1 MRFLA
6 SCFFAAA
13 MWCVVGQAAAECLA
27 TPELASEAVTTD
39 VARDRSG
46 RVVAPISVN
55 GQGPYRFIVDTGAN
69 RSVLSVELAQRL
81 ALAPSGIGD
90 VHTVEG
96 VSPAPLV
103 LGARLSFAGLTL
115 ESAEMPI
122 LAGGALARADG
133 LLGVDGLHGRRL
145 LISFERRCIEIT
157 PSRGAPRLRGWLA
170 IPGRL
175 RFGNLVVL
183 QGRVGD
189 ARVNLLLDTGSSSSL
204 ANDALRAV
212 IDARGRRADG
222 VEIDTADE
230 AISPERVLFIRR
242 LRVSELEVQDVTA
255 FVGGFHVF
263 DLWGLSDEPT
273 LLIGMDVLS
282 QARGI
287 AIDYERAVVYFQ
299 RPR

>member
-1 MRFLA
+1 
-6 SCFFAAA
+6 
-13 MWCVVGQAAAECLA
+13 MWSIGDQAAAECRAAPQLVA
-27 TPELASEAVTTD
+27 EAETTD
-39 VARDRSG
+39 FARDRSG
-46 RVVAPISVN
+46 RVVAPIDVN

-69 RSVLSVELAQRL
+69 RSVLSA
-81 ALAPSGIGD
+81 ALARQLGLTPSGIGD

-103 LGARLSFAGLTL
+103 TGARLSFGGLAL
-115 ESAEMPI
+115 DGSEMPI
-122 LAGGALARADG
+122 LEGGALARADG

-145 LISFERRCIEIT
+145 LISFEQRCIEIA
-157 PSRGAPRLRGWLA
+157 PSRGARRLRGWLA

-212 IDARGRRADG
+212 LDARAGRAGD
-222 VEIDTADE
+222 VQVTTATGTL
-230 AISPERVLFIRR
+230 SPERLLYIRR
-242 LRVSELEVQDVTA
+242 LRISGMEVRDVTA

-263 DLWGLSDEPT
+263 ELWGFADEPT
-273 LLIGMDVLS
+273 LLIGMDVLT
-282 QARGI
+282 QARGL